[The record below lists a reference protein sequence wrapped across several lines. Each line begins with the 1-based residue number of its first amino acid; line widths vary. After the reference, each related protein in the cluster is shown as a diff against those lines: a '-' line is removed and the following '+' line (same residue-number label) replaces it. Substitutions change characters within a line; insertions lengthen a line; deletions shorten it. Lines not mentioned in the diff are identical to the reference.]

1 MSKFLLIDMRTGLMD
16 GMYCSLELADG
27 MCVKLE
33 QQYVGSVW
41 RIFEMYEDGRYFDG
55 PFPPQHMHHAYV
67 SQVVKQQD
75 EGEGVH

>member
-1 MSKFLLIDMRTGLMD
+1 MRYLLIDLRTGLMD

-55 PFPPQHMHHAYV
+55 PFPPQHMHQAYV
-67 SQVVKQQD
+67 AQVVKEQD